1 MPSKES
7 KITGIPGPKSNVS
20 ANATTTRS
28 GMLSS
33 GSSKRNQNAHP
44 SLPKNPTPSIPSLSK
59 NPTPSIPRMSKNPT
73 PSISSLSKNPTYVPS
88 IPKVDM
94 ADKCSVSRSL
104 TKQAGKL
111 SDTPVSI
118 LRPPS
123 RMDQTTHQTGTIKSS
138 GLRKPSPSIGFFSQ
152 VKASGSHSLQKS
164 SIPCKPSE
172 SNIPKLRKLGTV
184 SVKEARSKI
193 VKGAAKNRTKELSHS
208 DVNSEAIVPIDNKQK
223 AGVEVDFDSSS
234 FEIISKQAE
243 VENIL
248 DDVILKS
255 KEQGELHEN
264 EIISSMENMV
274 LPTHEK
280 EFLTKSQTHEQL
292 EKDADHT
299 LEKMSDTN
307 ELSLSDVKPEAIV
320 QIDNKQ
326 MAGVEVD
333 CDSSIF
339 EIISKQAEV
348 ENILDDVILKSK
360 EQGELHE
367 NEIISSMENMVLPTR
382 EKEFLTKSQTHEQL
396 EKEADHTLEKVSD
409 TKELSLSDVK
419 PEAIMQI
426 DNKQMAGV
434 EVDCDSSVFEII
446 SKQAEVE
453 NILDDVILKS
463 KEQGELHENEIISS
477 MENMVLPTHEKEFLT
492 KSQTHEQL
500 EKEADHT
507 LEKVSDTKELSL
519 SDVKPEAI
527 VQIDNKQMAG
537 VEVDCDS
544 SVFEII
550 SKQAEV
556 ENILDDV
563 ILKSKEQGELHENE
577 IISSMENMV
586 LPTHEKEFLTKS
598 QTHEQL
604 EKEADH
610 TLEKVSDTKELSLS
624 DVKPEA
630 IVQIDNKQMPGV
642 EGDCDSSIFE
652 IISKQAEVENIL
664 DDVILKSKEQGEL
677 HENEIISSMENMV
690 IPTHENELL
699 KKSQTH
705 EQLEKEADHTLDNK
719 LYDVTSNGDRSS
731 YQEPQ
736 STLFPIMQRTSN
748 TVQNT
753 IGQDEDD
760 QIKGPTGD
768 IPPFKESLILQ
779 AEFSGEFKGYKSAKT
794 ALLNSSLDDFCKTVP
809 EGSKQGTP
817 CKNTEQVN
825 CGADEFGRYEGDA
838 QGHLLN
844 ESLIINCK
852 KTTQSNLDAVS
863 QQLQADQPKALNPSG
878 VEEIGPEKEN
888 ISDMNSSQP
897 VHVTSLFS
905 KGSPEN
911 SILGINDASEDESK
925 IIEIKDCQLPVD
937 DQLGFILRSPVDK
950 ECDQVIDSKAI
961 RDRTPEFELDR
972 LSENCITVSASSLAD
987 DNNINEDSYLPGF
1000 QKSSAVVA
1008 VNSQDVHLD
1017 SDFLPKVIVSSTE
1030 IKEQNLVEDAFEGCG
1045 FHSNEHNATNHHIED
1060 MSVNIEGNHDVDG
1073 KVELLQINDVDEK
1086 AEFLQINDVDE
1097 KMELLQI
1104 NDVEDGNHDV
1114 DEKVEL
1120 LQINDVEDGNHVVL
1134 QIKDVDEKVE
1144 LLQINDVEDENHD
1157 VDEKV
1162 ELLQINGAE
1171 DGNRDVDEKVEL
1183 LQINDVDEM
1192 VELLQINDVD
1202 EKVELLQLNDVEDG
1216 NHDVDEKVELLQIN
1230 GAEDGNRDVDEKVE
1244 LLQING
1250 AEDKNRDVDEK
1261 VELLQINNVDEKV
1274 ELLQINDVE
1283 DGNHDVDEKVELLRI
1298 NGAED
1303 GNCDL
1308 DENVDLLQINDVDE
1322 KVEHLQINDVDE
1334 KVEILQIN
1342 DVEDGNHDVDGKV
1355 ELLQIIGAE
1364 DGNRDLDEK
1373 VELLQIN
1380 DVDEKVELLQIN
1392 DVDEKVE
1399 ILQINDVEDG
1409 NHDVDKKVELLQI
1422 NGAEDGNRDVDEKV
1436 ELLQINDVDEKVEL
1450 LQINDVD
1457 KTVELLQINDVEDG
1471 NHDVD
1476 EKAELLQ
1483 INGAEDGNHD
1493 VDEKVE
1499 LLQINGAEDGNHD
1512 VDEKVELLQIN
1523 DVEDGNHDVDEKVE
1537 LLQINGAEDGNHD
1550 VEDKVE
1556 LLQINDAEEG
1566 LSDIL
1571 PLVETQLNMN
1581 FFSSEFDSSI
1591 EVSEDPFSTAVSLIC
1606 EKQCSLSENSKLL
1619 SSDMLVNKDGNQGVD
1634 EKVELLQINGA
1645 EEGSLDISPSVEI
1658 QLENVISAE
1667 FDSSTKV
1674 SEDPCLLSEKSKLLA
1689 SENSIFNA
1697 TIPQGSEVSSMKLN
1711 ENAISAELGSSIDV
1725 SEGPC
1730 LLSEKSKLLA
1740 SENSIFNATIPE
1752 GSEVSSVKL
1761 NRNAISADLDS
1772 SIQVSEGPFTSAV
1785 AWKSEEQCLLSEKS
1799 KLLDSDNSI
1808 FIETIL
1814 QGNEVGS
1821 VNSESLSDA
1830 AVTTVFEN
1838 DKSPNTDM
1846 ASQSKDKIDFPEE
1859 DNGKIIH
1866 LEIDAT
1872 KTKQEVPIAKPPL
1885 NVAPFTEEWLAAI
1898 EAAGEEILMMKSG
1911 AVQNSPPDKVQN
1923 EPNPWSPVKKNQ
1935 EIGPFDCT
1943 KITKHNIQSSDPS

>member
-1202 EKVELLQLNDVEDG
+1202 EKVELLQ
-1216 NHDVDEKVELLQIN
+1216 
-1230 GAEDGNRDVDEKVE
+1230 
-1244 LLQING
+1244 
-1250 AEDKNRDVDEK
+1250 
-1261 VELLQINNVDEKV
+1261 
-1274 ELLQINDVE
+1274 
-1283 DGNHDVDEKVELLRI
+1283 
-1298 NGAED
+1298 
-1303 GNCDL
+1303 
-1308 DENVDLLQINDVDE
+1308 
-1322 KVEHLQINDVDE
+1322 
-1334 KVEILQIN
+1334 
-1342 DVEDGNHDVDGKV
+1342 
-1355 ELLQIIGAE
+1355 
-1364 DGNRDLDEK
+1364 
-1373 VELLQIN
+1373 
-1380 DVDEKVELLQIN
+1380 
-1392 DVDEKVE
+1392 
-1399 ILQINDVEDG
+1399 
-1409 NHDVDKKVELLQI
+1409 
-1422 NGAEDGNRDVDEKV
+1422 
-1436 ELLQINDVDEKVEL
+1436 
-1450 LQINDVD
+1450 
-1457 KTVELLQINDVEDG
+1457 
-1471 NHDVD
+1471 
-1476 EKAELLQ
+1476 

-1499 LLQINGAEDGNHD
+1499 LLQINGADDGNCDVDEKVELLQIND

>member
-1202 EKVELLQLNDVEDG
+1202 EKVELLQ
-1216 NHDVDEKVELLQIN
+1216 
-1230 GAEDGNRDVDEKVE
+1230 
-1244 LLQING
+1244 
-1250 AEDKNRDVDEK
+1250 
-1261 VELLQINNVDEKV
+1261 
-1274 ELLQINDVE
+1274 
-1283 DGNHDVDEKVELLRI
+1283 
-1298 NGAED
+1298 
-1303 GNCDL
+1303 
-1308 DENVDLLQINDVDE
+1308 
-1322 KVEHLQINDVDE
+1322 
-1334 KVEILQIN
+1334 
-1342 DVEDGNHDVDGKV
+1342 
-1355 ELLQIIGAE
+1355 
-1364 DGNRDLDEK
+1364 
-1373 VELLQIN
+1373 
-1380 DVDEKVELLQIN
+1380 
-1392 DVDEKVE
+1392 
-1399 ILQINDVEDG
+1399 
-1409 NHDVDKKVELLQI
+1409 
-1422 NGAEDGNRDVDEKV
+1422 
-1436 ELLQINDVDEKVEL
+1436 
-1450 LQINDVD
+1450 INDVD

-1499 LLQINGAEDGNHD
+1499 LLQINGAEDGNHDVDEKVELLQINGADDGNCDVDEKVELLQIND

>member
-1355 ELLQIIGAE
+1355 ELLQI
-1364 DGNRDLDEK
+1364 
-1373 VELLQIN
+1373 
-1380 DVDEKVELLQIN
+1380 
-1392 DVDEKVE
+1392 
-1399 ILQINDVEDG
+1399 
-1409 NHDVDKKVELLQI
+1409 

-1450 LQINDVD
+1450 LQIN
-1457 KTVELLQINDVEDG
+1457 
-1471 NHDVD
+1471 
-1476 EKAELLQ
+1476 
-1483 INGAEDGNHD
+1483 
-1493 VDEKVE
+1493 
-1499 LLQINGAEDGNHD
+1499 D

>member
-1183 LQINDVDEM
+1183 LQINDVDE
-1192 VELLQINDVD
+1192 
-1202 EKVELLQLNDVEDG
+1202 
-1216 NHDVDEKVELLQIN
+1216 
-1230 GAEDGNRDVDEKVE
+1230 
-1244 LLQING
+1244 
-1250 AEDKNRDVDEK
+1250 
-1261 VELLQINNVDEKV
+1261 
-1274 ELLQINDVE
+1274 
-1283 DGNHDVDEKVELLRI
+1283 
-1298 NGAED
+1298 
-1303 GNCDL
+1303 
-1308 DENVDLLQINDVDE
+1308 
-1322 KVEHLQINDVDE
+1322 
-1334 KVEILQIN
+1334 
-1342 DVEDGNHDVDGKV
+1342 
-1355 ELLQIIGAE
+1355 
-1364 DGNRDLDEK
+1364 
-1373 VELLQIN
+1373 
-1380 DVDEKVELLQIN
+1380 
-1392 DVDEKVE
+1392 
-1399 ILQINDVEDG
+1399 
-1409 NHDVDKKVELLQI
+1409 
-1422 NGAEDGNRDVDEKV
+1422 
-1436 ELLQINDVDEKVEL
+1436 
-1450 LQINDVD
+1450 
-1457 KTVELLQINDVEDG
+1457 
-1471 NHDVD
+1471 
-1476 EKAELLQ
+1476 
-1483 INGAEDGNHD
+1483 
-1493 VDEKVE
+1493 
-1499 LLQINGAEDGNHD
+1499 
-1512 VDEKVELLQIN
+1512 KVELLQIN

>member
-1183 LQINDVDEM
+1183 LQIN
-1192 VELLQINDVD
+1192 
-1202 EKVELLQLNDVEDG
+1202 
-1216 NHDVDEKVELLQIN
+1216 
-1230 GAEDGNRDVDEKVE
+1230 
-1244 LLQING
+1244 
-1250 AEDKNRDVDEK
+1250 
-1261 VELLQINNVDEKV
+1261 
-1274 ELLQINDVE
+1274 
-1283 DGNHDVDEKVELLRI
+1283 
-1298 NGAED
+1298 
-1303 GNCDL
+1303 
-1308 DENVDLLQINDVDE
+1308 
-1322 KVEHLQINDVDE
+1322 
-1334 KVEILQIN
+1334 
-1342 DVEDGNHDVDGKV
+1342 
-1355 ELLQIIGAE
+1355 
-1364 DGNRDLDEK
+1364 
-1373 VELLQIN
+1373 
-1380 DVDEKVELLQIN
+1380 
-1392 DVDEKVE
+1392 
-1399 ILQINDVEDG
+1399 
-1409 NHDVDKKVELLQI
+1409 
-1422 NGAEDGNRDVDEKV
+1422 GAEDGNRDVDEKV

-1499 LLQINGAEDGNHD
+1499 LLQINGAEDGNHDVDEKVELLQINGADDGNCDVDEKVELLQIND

>member
-1202 EKVELLQLNDVEDG
+1202 EKVELLQ
-1216 NHDVDEKVELLQIN
+1216 
-1230 GAEDGNRDVDEKVE
+1230 
-1244 LLQING
+1244 
-1250 AEDKNRDVDEK
+1250 
-1261 VELLQINNVDEKV
+1261 
-1274 ELLQINDVE
+1274 
-1283 DGNHDVDEKVELLRI
+1283 
-1298 NGAED
+1298 
-1303 GNCDL
+1303 
-1308 DENVDLLQINDVDE
+1308 
-1322 KVEHLQINDVDE
+1322 
-1334 KVEILQIN
+1334 
-1342 DVEDGNHDVDGKV
+1342 
-1355 ELLQIIGAE
+1355 
-1364 DGNRDLDEK
+1364 
-1373 VELLQIN
+1373 
-1380 DVDEKVELLQIN
+1380 IN

-1499 LLQINGAEDGNHD
+1499 LLQINGAEDGNHDVDEKVELLQINGADDGNCDVDEKVELLQIND

>member
-1183 LQINDVDEM
+1183 LQIN
-1192 VELLQINDVD
+1192 
-1202 EKVELLQLNDVEDG
+1202 
-1216 NHDVDEKVELLQIN
+1216 
-1230 GAEDGNRDVDEKVE
+1230 
-1244 LLQING
+1244 
-1250 AEDKNRDVDEK
+1250 
-1261 VELLQINNVDEKV
+1261 
-1274 ELLQINDVE
+1274 
-1283 DGNHDVDEKVELLRI
+1283 
-1298 NGAED
+1298 
-1303 GNCDL
+1303 
-1308 DENVDLLQINDVDE
+1308 
-1322 KVEHLQINDVDE
+1322 
-1334 KVEILQIN
+1334 
-1342 DVEDGNHDVDGKV
+1342 
-1355 ELLQIIGAE
+1355 
-1364 DGNRDLDEK
+1364 
-1373 VELLQIN
+1373 
-1380 DVDEKVELLQIN
+1380 
-1392 DVDEKVE
+1392 
-1399 ILQINDVEDG
+1399 
-1409 NHDVDKKVELLQI
+1409 
-1422 NGAEDGNRDVDEKV
+1422 GAEDGNRDVDEKV

-1450 LQINDVD
+1450 LQINGAD
-1457 KTVELLQINDVEDG
+1457 DG
-1471 NHDVD
+1471 NC
-1476 EKAELLQ
+1476 
-1483 INGAEDGNHD
+1483 D

-1499 LLQINGAEDGNHD
+1499 LLQIND

>member
-1120 LQINDVEDGNHVVL
+1120 LQINDV
-1134 QIKDVDEKVE
+1134 
-1144 LLQINDVEDENHD
+1144 
-1157 VDEKV
+1157 
-1162 ELLQINGAE
+1162 
-1171 DGNRDVDEKVEL
+1171 
-1183 LQINDVDEM
+1183 
-1192 VELLQINDVD
+1192 
-1202 EKVELLQLNDVEDG
+1202 
-1216 NHDVDEKVELLQIN
+1216 
-1230 GAEDGNRDVDEKVE
+1230 
-1244 LLQING
+1244 
-1250 AEDKNRDVDEK
+1250 
-1261 VELLQINNVDEKV
+1261 
-1274 ELLQINDVE
+1274 
-1283 DGNHDVDEKVELLRI
+1283 
-1298 NGAED
+1298 
-1303 GNCDL
+1303 
-1308 DENVDLLQINDVDE
+1308 
-1322 KVEHLQINDVDE
+1322 
-1334 KVEILQIN
+1334 
-1342 DVEDGNHDVDGKV
+1342 
-1355 ELLQIIGAE
+1355 
-1364 DGNRDLDEK
+1364 
-1373 VELLQIN
+1373 
-1380 DVDEKVELLQIN
+1380 DEKVELLQIN

-1499 LLQINGAEDGNHD
+1499 LLQINGAEDGNHDVDEKVELLQINGADDGNCDVDEKVELLQIND

>member
-1283 DGNHDVDEKVELLRI
+1283 DGNHDVDEKVELL
-1298 NGAED
+1298 
-1303 GNCDL
+1303 
-1308 DENVDLLQINDVDE
+1308 
-1322 KVEHLQINDVDE
+1322 
-1334 KVEILQIN
+1334 
-1342 DVEDGNHDVDGKV
+1342 
-1355 ELLQIIGAE
+1355 
-1364 DGNRDLDEK
+1364 
-1373 VELLQIN
+1373 
-1380 DVDEKVELLQIN
+1380 
-1392 DVDEKVE
+1392 
-1399 ILQINDVEDG
+1399 
-1409 NHDVDKKVELLQI
+1409 
-1422 NGAEDGNRDVDEKV
+1422 
-1436 ELLQINDVDEKVEL
+1436 
-1450 LQINDVD
+1450 
-1457 KTVELLQINDVEDG
+1457 
-1471 NHDVD
+1471 
-1476 EKAELLQ
+1476 Q

-1499 LLQINGAEDGNHD
+1499 LLQINGADDGNCDVDEKVELLQIND

>member
-1283 DGNHDVDEKVELLRI
+1283 DGNHDVDEKVELL
-1298 NGAED
+1298 
-1303 GNCDL
+1303 
-1308 DENVDLLQINDVDE
+1308 
-1322 KVEHLQINDVDE
+1322 
-1334 KVEILQIN
+1334 
-1342 DVEDGNHDVDGKV
+1342 
-1355 ELLQIIGAE
+1355 
-1364 DGNRDLDEK
+1364 
-1373 VELLQIN
+1373 
-1380 DVDEKVELLQIN
+1380 
-1392 DVDEKVE
+1392 
-1399 ILQINDVEDG
+1399 
-1409 NHDVDKKVELLQI
+1409 QI
-1422 NGAEDGNRDVDEKV
+1422 NGAEDGNR
-1436 ELLQINDVDEKVEL
+1436 DVDEKVEL

-1499 LLQINGAEDGNHD
+1499 LLQINGAEDGNHDVDEKVELLQINGADDGNCDVDEKVELLQIND

>member
-1086 AEFLQINDVDE
+1086 
-1097 KMELLQI
+1097 
-1104 NDVEDGNHDV
+1104 
-1114 DEKVEL
+1114 
-1120 LQINDVEDGNHVVL
+1120 
-1134 QIKDVDEKVE
+1134 
-1144 LLQINDVEDENHD
+1144 
-1157 VDEKV
+1157 
-1162 ELLQINGAE
+1162 
-1171 DGNRDVDEKVEL
+1171 
-1183 LQINDVDEM
+1183 
-1192 VELLQINDVD
+1192 
-1202 EKVELLQLNDVEDG
+1202 
-1216 NHDVDEKVELLQIN
+1216 
-1230 GAEDGNRDVDEKVE
+1230 
-1244 LLQING
+1244 
-1250 AEDKNRDVDEK
+1250 
-1261 VELLQINNVDEKV
+1261 
-1274 ELLQINDVE
+1274 
-1283 DGNHDVDEKVELLRI
+1283 
-1298 NGAED
+1298 
-1303 GNCDL
+1303 
-1308 DENVDLLQINDVDE
+1308 
-1322 KVEHLQINDVDE
+1322 
-1334 KVEILQIN
+1334 
-1342 DVEDGNHDVDGKV
+1342 
-1355 ELLQIIGAE
+1355 
-1364 DGNRDLDEK
+1364 
-1373 VELLQIN
+1373 
-1380 DVDEKVELLQIN
+1380 
-1392 DVDEKVE
+1392 
-1399 ILQINDVEDG
+1399 
-1409 NHDVDKKVELLQI
+1409 
-1422 NGAEDGNRDVDEKV
+1422 V

-1499 LLQINGAEDGNHD
+1499 LLQINGAEDGNHDVDEKVELLQINGADDGNCDVDEKVELLQIND

>member
-1120 LQINDVEDGNHVVL
+1120 LQIN
-1134 QIKDVDEKVE
+1134 
-1144 LLQINDVEDENHD
+1144 
-1157 VDEKV
+1157 
-1162 ELLQINGAE
+1162 GAE
-1171 DGNRDVDEKVEL
+1171 DGNR
-1183 LQINDVDEM
+1183 
-1192 VELLQINDVD
+1192 
-1202 EKVELLQLNDVEDG
+1202 
-1216 NHDVDEKVELLQIN
+1216 
-1230 GAEDGNRDVDEKVE
+1230 
-1244 LLQING
+1244 
-1250 AEDKNRDVDEK
+1250 
-1261 VELLQINNVDEKV
+1261 
-1274 ELLQINDVE
+1274 
-1283 DGNHDVDEKVELLRI
+1283 
-1298 NGAED
+1298 
-1303 GNCDL
+1303 
-1308 DENVDLLQINDVDE
+1308 
-1322 KVEHLQINDVDE
+1322 
-1334 KVEILQIN
+1334 
-1342 DVEDGNHDVDGKV
+1342 
-1355 ELLQIIGAE
+1355 
-1364 DGNRDLDEK
+1364 
-1373 VELLQIN
+1373 
-1380 DVDEKVELLQIN
+1380 
-1392 DVDEKVE
+1392 
-1399 ILQINDVEDG
+1399 
-1409 NHDVDKKVELLQI
+1409 
-1422 NGAEDGNRDVDEKV
+1422 
-1436 ELLQINDVDEKVEL
+1436 DVDEKVEL

-1499 LLQINGAEDGNHD
+1499 LLQINGAEDGNHDVDEKVELLQINGADDGNCDVDEKVELLQIND

>member
-1450 LQINDVD
+1450 LQINDV
-1457 KTVELLQINDVEDG
+1457 
-1471 NHDVD
+1471 
-1476 EKAELLQ
+1476 
-1483 INGAEDGNHD
+1483 
-1493 VDEKVE
+1493 
-1499 LLQINGAEDGNHD
+1499 
-1512 VDEKVELLQIN
+1512 
-1523 DVEDGNHDVDEKVE
+1523 EDGNHDVDEKVE

>member
-1086 AEFLQINDVDE
+1086 
-1097 KMELLQI
+1097 
-1104 NDVEDGNHDV
+1104 
-1114 DEKVEL
+1114 
-1120 LQINDVEDGNHVVL
+1120 
-1134 QIKDVDEKVE
+1134 
-1144 LLQINDVEDENHD
+1144 
-1157 VDEKV
+1157 
-1162 ELLQINGAE
+1162 
-1171 DGNRDVDEKVEL
+1171 
-1183 LQINDVDEM
+1183 
-1192 VELLQINDVD
+1192 
-1202 EKVELLQLNDVEDG
+1202 
-1216 NHDVDEKVELLQIN
+1216 
-1230 GAEDGNRDVDEKVE
+1230 
-1244 LLQING
+1244 
-1250 AEDKNRDVDEK
+1250 
-1261 VELLQINNVDEKV
+1261 
-1274 ELLQINDVE
+1274 
-1283 DGNHDVDEKVELLRI
+1283 
-1298 NGAED
+1298 
-1303 GNCDL
+1303 
-1308 DENVDLLQINDVDE
+1308 
-1322 KVEHLQINDVDE
+1322 
-1334 KVEILQIN
+1334 
-1342 DVEDGNHDVDGKV
+1342 
-1355 ELLQIIGAE
+1355 
-1364 DGNRDLDEK
+1364 
-1373 VELLQIN
+1373 
-1380 DVDEKVELLQIN
+1380 VELLQIN

-1499 LLQINGAEDGNHD
+1499 LLQINGAEDGNHDVDEKVELLQINGADDGNCDVDEKVELLQIND

>member
-1283 DGNHDVDEKVELLRI
+1283 DGNHDVDEKVELL
-1298 NGAED
+1298 
-1303 GNCDL
+1303 
-1308 DENVDLLQINDVDE
+1308 
-1322 KVEHLQINDVDE
+1322 
-1334 KVEILQIN
+1334 
-1342 DVEDGNHDVDGKV
+1342 
-1355 ELLQIIGAE
+1355 
-1364 DGNRDLDEK
+1364 
-1373 VELLQIN
+1373 
-1380 DVDEKVELLQIN
+1380 
-1392 DVDEKVE
+1392 
-1399 ILQINDVEDG
+1399 
-1409 NHDVDKKVELLQI
+1409 QI

-1499 LLQINGAEDGNHD
+1499 LLQINGAEDGNHDVDEKVELLQINGADDGNCDVDEKVELLQIND

>member
-1283 DGNHDVDEKVELLRI
+1283 DGNHDVDEKVELL
-1298 NGAED
+1298 
-1303 GNCDL
+1303 
-1308 DENVDLLQINDVDE
+1308 
-1322 KVEHLQINDVDE
+1322 
-1334 KVEILQIN
+1334 
-1342 DVEDGNHDVDGKV
+1342 
-1355 ELLQIIGAE
+1355 
-1364 DGNRDLDEK
+1364 
-1373 VELLQIN
+1373 
-1380 DVDEKVELLQIN
+1380 
-1392 DVDEKVE
+1392 
-1399 ILQINDVEDG
+1399 
-1409 NHDVDKKVELLQI
+1409 QI
-1422 NGAEDGNRDVDEKV
+1422 NGA
-1436 ELLQINDVDEKVEL
+1436 
-1450 LQINDVD
+1450 
-1457 KTVELLQINDVEDG
+1457 
-1471 NHDVD
+1471 
-1476 EKAELLQ
+1476 
-1483 INGAEDGNHD
+1483 
-1493 VDEKVE
+1493 
-1499 LLQINGAEDGNHD
+1499 
-1512 VDEKVELLQIN
+1512 
-1523 DVEDGNHDVDEKVE
+1523 EDGNHDVDEKVE

>member
-1230 GAEDGNRDVDEKVE
+1230 GAEDGNRDVDEK
-1244 LLQING
+1244 
-1250 AEDKNRDVDEK
+1250 
-1261 VELLQINNVDEKV
+1261 
-1274 ELLQINDVE
+1274 
-1283 DGNHDVDEKVELLRI
+1283 
-1298 NGAED
+1298 
-1303 GNCDL
+1303 
-1308 DENVDLLQINDVDE
+1308 
-1322 KVEHLQINDVDE
+1322 
-1334 KVEILQIN
+1334 
-1342 DVEDGNHDVDGKV
+1342 
-1355 ELLQIIGAE
+1355 
-1364 DGNRDLDEK
+1364 
-1373 VELLQIN
+1373 
-1380 DVDEKVELLQIN
+1380 
-1392 DVDEKVE
+1392 
-1399 ILQINDVEDG
+1399 
-1409 NHDVDKKVELLQI
+1409 
-1422 NGAEDGNRDVDEKV
+1422 
-1436 ELLQINDVDEKVEL
+1436 
-1450 LQINDVD
+1450 
-1457 KTVELLQINDVEDG
+1457 
-1471 NHDVD
+1471 
-1476 EKAELLQ
+1476 AELLQ

-1499 LLQINGAEDGNHD
+1499 LLQINGAEDGNHDVDEKVELLQINGADDGNCDVDEKVELLQIND

>member
-1355 ELLQIIGAE
+1355 ELLQI
-1364 DGNRDLDEK
+1364 
-1373 VELLQIN
+1373 
-1380 DVDEKVELLQIN
+1380 
-1392 DVDEKVE
+1392 
-1399 ILQINDVEDG
+1399 
-1409 NHDVDKKVELLQI
+1409 
-1422 NGAEDGNRDVDEKV
+1422 
-1436 ELLQINDVDEKVEL
+1436 
-1450 LQINDVD
+1450 
-1457 KTVELLQINDVEDG
+1457 
-1471 NHDVD
+1471 
-1476 EKAELLQ
+1476 
-1483 INGAEDGNHD
+1483 NGAEDGNHD

-1499 LLQINGAEDGNHD
+1499 LLQINGADDGNCDVDEKVELLQIND

>member
-1183 LQINDVDEM
+1183 LQINDVDE
-1192 VELLQINDVD
+1192 
-1202 EKVELLQLNDVEDG
+1202 
-1216 NHDVDEKVELLQIN
+1216 
-1230 GAEDGNRDVDEKVE
+1230 
-1244 LLQING
+1244 
-1250 AEDKNRDVDEK
+1250 
-1261 VELLQINNVDEKV
+1261 
-1274 ELLQINDVE
+1274 
-1283 DGNHDVDEKVELLRI
+1283 
-1298 NGAED
+1298 
-1303 GNCDL
+1303 
-1308 DENVDLLQINDVDE
+1308 
-1322 KVEHLQINDVDE
+1322 
-1334 KVEILQIN
+1334 
-1342 DVEDGNHDVDGKV
+1342 
-1355 ELLQIIGAE
+1355 
-1364 DGNRDLDEK
+1364 
-1373 VELLQIN
+1373 
-1380 DVDEKVELLQIN
+1380 
-1392 DVDEKVE
+1392 
-1399 ILQINDVEDG
+1399 
-1409 NHDVDKKVELLQI
+1409 
-1422 NGAEDGNRDVDEKV
+1422 
-1436 ELLQINDVDEKVEL
+1436 KVEL

-1499 LLQINGAEDGNHD
+1499 LLQINGAEDGNHDVDEKVELLQINGADDGNCDVDEKVELLQIND

>member
-1355 ELLQIIGAE
+1355 ELLQI
-1364 DGNRDLDEK
+1364 
-1373 VELLQIN
+1373 
-1380 DVDEKVELLQIN
+1380 
-1392 DVDEKVE
+1392 
-1399 ILQINDVEDG
+1399 
-1409 NHDVDKKVELLQI
+1409 
-1422 NGAEDGNRDVDEKV
+1422 NGAEDGNR
-1436 ELLQINDVDEKVEL
+1436 
-1450 LQINDVD
+1450 
-1457 KTVELLQINDVEDG
+1457 
-1471 NHDVD
+1471 DVD

-1499 LLQINGAEDGNHD
+1499 LLQINGAEDGNHDVDEKVELLQINGADDGNCDVDEKVELLQIND

>member
-1216 NHDVDEKVELLQIN
+1216 NHDVDEK
-1230 GAEDGNRDVDEKVE
+1230 
-1244 LLQING
+1244 
-1250 AEDKNRDVDEK
+1250 
-1261 VELLQINNVDEKV
+1261 
-1274 ELLQINDVE
+1274 
-1283 DGNHDVDEKVELLRI
+1283 
-1298 NGAED
+1298 
-1303 GNCDL
+1303 
-1308 DENVDLLQINDVDE
+1308 
-1322 KVEHLQINDVDE
+1322 
-1334 KVEILQIN
+1334 
-1342 DVEDGNHDVDGKV
+1342 
-1355 ELLQIIGAE
+1355 
-1364 DGNRDLDEK
+1364 
-1373 VELLQIN
+1373 
-1380 DVDEKVELLQIN
+1380 
-1392 DVDEKVE
+1392 
-1399 ILQINDVEDG
+1399 
-1409 NHDVDKKVELLQI
+1409 
-1422 NGAEDGNRDVDEKV
+1422 
-1436 ELLQINDVDEKVEL
+1436 
-1450 LQINDVD
+1450 
-1457 KTVELLQINDVEDG
+1457 
-1471 NHDVD
+1471 
-1476 EKAELLQ
+1476 AELLQ

-1499 LLQINGAEDGNHD
+1499 LLQINGAEDGNHDVDEKVELLQINGADDGNCDVDEKVELLQIND

>member
-1 MPSKES
+1 MDSVSDLLEIAGEDDSLLSDNSSTSANIFSCSPLVSIRSRPLQTTQPAAEIEITSVVSEDLTSKCTKPESPESQQSQQKKRKKKFGGFNLRKSLAWDRAFFTEQGVLNPTELSMISGTATPNSKSNLEVIDEEELGTTSIALQKIEENLFKHSSGGVSIRDKKIGAVSGLTPKPGASVKRTPPIASLGKRKVLATNNDGNKYKRSAIPRAVPSSSLKITDTAKMPSKES

-1120 LQINDVEDGNHVVL
+1120 LQIN
-1134 QIKDVDEKVE
+1134 
-1144 LLQINDVEDENHD
+1144 
-1157 VDEKV
+1157 
-1162 ELLQINGAE
+1162 
-1171 DGNRDVDEKVEL
+1171 
-1183 LQINDVDEM
+1183 
-1192 VELLQINDVD
+1192 
-1202 EKVELLQLNDVEDG
+1202 
-1216 NHDVDEKVELLQIN
+1216 
-1230 GAEDGNRDVDEKVE
+1230 
-1244 LLQING
+1244 
-1250 AEDKNRDVDEK
+1250 
-1261 VELLQINNVDEKV
+1261 
-1274 ELLQINDVE
+1274 
-1283 DGNHDVDEKVELLRI
+1283 
-1298 NGAED
+1298 
-1303 GNCDL
+1303 
-1308 DENVDLLQINDVDE
+1308 
-1322 KVEHLQINDVDE
+1322 
-1334 KVEILQIN
+1334 
-1342 DVEDGNHDVDGKV
+1342 
-1355 ELLQIIGAE
+1355 
-1364 DGNRDLDEK
+1364 
-1373 VELLQIN
+1373 
-1380 DVDEKVELLQIN
+1380 
-1392 DVDEKVE
+1392 
-1399 ILQINDVEDG
+1399 
-1409 NHDVDKKVELLQI
+1409 
-1422 NGAEDGNRDVDEKV
+1422 GAEDGNRDVDEKV

-1476 EKAELLQ
+1476 EMAELLQ

-1499 LLQINGAEDGNHD
+1499 LLQINGAEDGNHDVDEKVELLQINGADDGNCDVDEKVELLQIND

-1556 LLQINDAEEG
+1556 LLQINDAEE
-1566 LSDIL
+1566 
-1571 PLVETQLNMN
+1571 
-1581 FFSSEFDSSI
+1581 
-1591 EVSEDPFSTAVSLIC
+1591 VSLIC

>member
-1244 LLQING
+1244 LLQIN
-1250 AEDKNRDVDEK
+1250 
-1261 VELLQINNVDEKV
+1261 
-1274 ELLQINDVE
+1274 
-1283 DGNHDVDEKVELLRI
+1283 
-1298 NGAED
+1298 
-1303 GNCDL
+1303 
-1308 DENVDLLQINDVDE
+1308 
-1322 KVEHLQINDVDE
+1322 
-1334 KVEILQIN
+1334 
-1342 DVEDGNHDVDGKV
+1342 
-1355 ELLQIIGAE
+1355 
-1364 DGNRDLDEK
+1364 
-1373 VELLQIN
+1373 
-1380 DVDEKVELLQIN
+1380 
-1392 DVDEKVE
+1392 
-1399 ILQINDVEDG
+1399 
-1409 NHDVDKKVELLQI
+1409 
-1422 NGAEDGNRDVDEKV
+1422 
-1436 ELLQINDVDEKVEL
+1436 DVDEKVEL

-1499 LLQINGAEDGNHD
+1499 LLQINGAEDGNHDVDEKVELLQINGADDGNCDVDEKVELLQIND

>member
-1355 ELLQIIGAE
+1355 ELLQI
-1364 DGNRDLDEK
+1364 
-1373 VELLQIN
+1373 
-1380 DVDEKVELLQIN
+1380 
-1392 DVDEKVE
+1392 
-1399 ILQINDVEDG
+1399 
-1409 NHDVDKKVELLQI
+1409 

-1436 ELLQINDVDEKVEL
+1436 
-1450 LQINDVD
+1450 
-1457 KTVELLQINDVEDG
+1457 
-1471 NHDVD
+1471 
-1476 EKAELLQ
+1476 ELLQ

-1499 LLQINGAEDGNHD
+1499 LLQINGADDGNCDVDEKVELLQIND

>member
-1399 ILQINDVEDG
+1399 
-1409 NHDVDKKVELLQI
+1409 
-1422 NGAEDGNRDVDEKV
+1422 
-1436 ELLQINDVDEKVEL
+1436 
-1450 LQINDVD
+1450 
-1457 KTVELLQINDVEDG
+1457 
-1471 NHDVD
+1471 
-1476 EKAELLQ
+1476 
-1483 INGAEDGNHD
+1483 
-1493 VDEKVE
+1493 
-1499 LLQINGAEDGNHD
+1499 
-1512 VDEKVELLQIN
+1512 LLQIN

>member
-333 CDSSIF
+333 CDSSI
-339 EIISKQAEV
+339 
-348 ENILDDVILKSK
+348 
-360 EQGELHE
+360 
-367 NEIISSMENMVLPTR
+367 
-382 EKEFLTKSQTHEQL
+382 
-396 EKEADHTLEKVSD
+396 
-409 TKELSLSDVK
+409 
-419 PEAIMQI
+419 
-426 DNKQMAGV
+426 
-434 EVDCDSSVFEII
+434 FEII

-1120 LQINDVEDGNHVVL
+1120 LQIN
-1134 QIKDVDEKVE
+1134 
-1144 LLQINDVEDENHD
+1144 
-1157 VDEKV
+1157 
-1162 ELLQINGAE
+1162 
-1171 DGNRDVDEKVEL
+1171 
-1183 LQINDVDEM
+1183 
-1192 VELLQINDVD
+1192 
-1202 EKVELLQLNDVEDG
+1202 
-1216 NHDVDEKVELLQIN
+1216 
-1230 GAEDGNRDVDEKVE
+1230 
-1244 LLQING
+1244 
-1250 AEDKNRDVDEK
+1250 
-1261 VELLQINNVDEKV
+1261 
-1274 ELLQINDVE
+1274 
-1283 DGNHDVDEKVELLRI
+1283 
-1298 NGAED
+1298 
-1303 GNCDL
+1303 
-1308 DENVDLLQINDVDE
+1308 
-1322 KVEHLQINDVDE
+1322 
-1334 KVEILQIN
+1334 
-1342 DVEDGNHDVDGKV
+1342 
-1355 ELLQIIGAE
+1355 
-1364 DGNRDLDEK
+1364 
-1373 VELLQIN
+1373 
-1380 DVDEKVELLQIN
+1380 
-1392 DVDEKVE
+1392 
-1399 ILQINDVEDG
+1399 
-1409 NHDVDKKVELLQI
+1409 
-1422 NGAEDGNRDVDEKV
+1422 
-1436 ELLQINDVDEKVEL
+1436 
-1450 LQINDVD
+1450 
-1457 KTVELLQINDVEDG
+1457 
-1471 NHDVD
+1471 
-1476 EKAELLQ
+1476 
-1483 INGAEDGNHD
+1483 GAEDGNHD

-1499 LLQINGAEDGNHD
+1499 LLQINGADDGNCDVDEKVELLQIND

>member
-1202 EKVELLQLNDVEDG
+1202 EKVELLQ
-1216 NHDVDEKVELLQIN
+1216 
-1230 GAEDGNRDVDEKVE
+1230 
-1244 LLQING
+1244 
-1250 AEDKNRDVDEK
+1250 
-1261 VELLQINNVDEKV
+1261 
-1274 ELLQINDVE
+1274 
-1283 DGNHDVDEKVELLRI
+1283 
-1298 NGAED
+1298 
-1303 GNCDL
+1303 
-1308 DENVDLLQINDVDE
+1308 
-1322 KVEHLQINDVDE
+1322 
-1334 KVEILQIN
+1334 
-1342 DVEDGNHDVDGKV
+1342 
-1355 ELLQIIGAE
+1355 
-1364 DGNRDLDEK
+1364 
-1373 VELLQIN
+1373 
-1380 DVDEKVELLQIN
+1380 
-1392 DVDEKVE
+1392 
-1399 ILQINDVEDG
+1399 
-1409 NHDVDKKVELLQI
+1409 
-1422 NGAEDGNRDVDEKV
+1422 
-1436 ELLQINDVDEKVEL
+1436 INDVDEKVEL

-1499 LLQINGAEDGNHD
+1499 LLQINGAEDGNHDVDEKVELLQINGADDGNCDVDEKVELLQIND

>member
-1283 DGNHDVDEKVELLRI
+1283 DGNHDVDEKVELL
-1298 NGAED
+1298 
-1303 GNCDL
+1303 
-1308 DENVDLLQINDVDE
+1308 
-1322 KVEHLQINDVDE
+1322 
-1334 KVEILQIN
+1334 
-1342 DVEDGNHDVDGKV
+1342 
-1355 ELLQIIGAE
+1355 
-1364 DGNRDLDEK
+1364 
-1373 VELLQIN
+1373 
-1380 DVDEKVELLQIN
+1380 
-1392 DVDEKVE
+1392 
-1399 ILQINDVEDG
+1399 
-1409 NHDVDKKVELLQI
+1409 
-1422 NGAEDGNRDVDEKV
+1422 
-1436 ELLQINDVDEKVEL
+1436 
-1450 LQINDVD
+1450 
-1457 KTVELLQINDVEDG
+1457 
-1471 NHDVD
+1471 
-1476 EKAELLQ
+1476 
-1483 INGAEDGNHD
+1483 
-1493 VDEKVE
+1493 
-1499 LLQINGAEDGNHD
+1499 QINGAEDGNHD

>member
-1120 LQINDVEDGNHVVL
+1120 LQINDVEDGNH
-1134 QIKDVDEKVE
+1134 
-1144 LLQINDVEDENHD
+1144 
-1157 VDEKV
+1157 
-1162 ELLQINGAE
+1162 
-1171 DGNRDVDEKVEL
+1171 
-1183 LQINDVDEM
+1183 
-1192 VELLQINDVD
+1192 
-1202 EKVELLQLNDVEDG
+1202 
-1216 NHDVDEKVELLQIN
+1216 
-1230 GAEDGNRDVDEKVE
+1230 
-1244 LLQING
+1244 
-1250 AEDKNRDVDEK
+1250 
-1261 VELLQINNVDEKV
+1261 
-1274 ELLQINDVE
+1274 
-1283 DGNHDVDEKVELLRI
+1283 DVDEKVELLRI

-1499 LLQINGAEDGNHD
+1499 LLQINGAEDGNHDVDEKVELLQINGADDGNCDVDEKVELLQIND

>member
-1202 EKVELLQLNDVEDG
+1202 EKVELLQ
-1216 NHDVDEKVELLQIN
+1216 
-1230 GAEDGNRDVDEKVE
+1230 
-1244 LLQING
+1244 
-1250 AEDKNRDVDEK
+1250 
-1261 VELLQINNVDEKV
+1261 
-1274 ELLQINDVE
+1274 
-1283 DGNHDVDEKVELLRI
+1283 
-1298 NGAED
+1298 
-1303 GNCDL
+1303 
-1308 DENVDLLQINDVDE
+1308 
-1322 KVEHLQINDVDE
+1322 
-1334 KVEILQIN
+1334 
-1342 DVEDGNHDVDGKV
+1342 
-1355 ELLQIIGAE
+1355 
-1364 DGNRDLDEK
+1364 
-1373 VELLQIN
+1373 IN

-1499 LLQINGAEDGNHD
+1499 LLQINGAEDGNHDVDEKVELLQINGADDGNCDVDEKVELLQIND

>member
-1334 KVEILQIN
+1334 KVE
-1342 DVEDGNHDVDGKV
+1342 
-1355 ELLQIIGAE
+1355 
-1364 DGNRDLDEK
+1364 
-1373 VELLQIN
+1373 
-1380 DVDEKVELLQIN
+1380 
-1392 DVDEKVE
+1392 
-1399 ILQINDVEDG
+1399 
-1409 NHDVDKKVELLQI
+1409 
-1422 NGAEDGNRDVDEKV
+1422 
-1436 ELLQINDVDEKVEL
+1436 LLQINDVDEKVEL

-1499 LLQINGAEDGNHD
+1499 LLQINGAEDGNHDVDEKVELLQINGADDGNCDVDEKVELLQIND

>member
-1086 AEFLQINDVDE
+1086 
-1097 KMELLQI
+1097 
-1104 NDVEDGNHDV
+1104 
-1114 DEKVEL
+1114 VEL
-1120 LQINDVEDGNHVVL
+1120 LQIN
-1134 QIKDVDEKVE
+1134 
-1144 LLQINDVEDENHD
+1144 
-1157 VDEKV
+1157 
-1162 ELLQINGAE
+1162 
-1171 DGNRDVDEKVEL
+1171 
-1183 LQINDVDEM
+1183 
-1192 VELLQINDVD
+1192 
-1202 EKVELLQLNDVEDG
+1202 
-1216 NHDVDEKVELLQIN
+1216 
-1230 GAEDGNRDVDEKVE
+1230 
-1244 LLQING
+1244 
-1250 AEDKNRDVDEK
+1250 
-1261 VELLQINNVDEKV
+1261 
-1274 ELLQINDVE
+1274 
-1283 DGNHDVDEKVELLRI
+1283 
-1298 NGAED
+1298 
-1303 GNCDL
+1303 
-1308 DENVDLLQINDVDE
+1308 
-1322 KVEHLQINDVDE
+1322 
-1334 KVEILQIN
+1334 
-1342 DVEDGNHDVDGKV
+1342 
-1355 ELLQIIGAE
+1355 
-1364 DGNRDLDEK
+1364 
-1373 VELLQIN
+1373 
-1380 DVDEKVELLQIN
+1380 
-1392 DVDEKVE
+1392 
-1399 ILQINDVEDG
+1399 
-1409 NHDVDKKVELLQI
+1409 
-1422 NGAEDGNRDVDEKV
+1422 DVDEKV

-1499 LLQINGAEDGNHD
+1499 LLQINGAEDGNHDVDEKVELLQINGADDGNCDVDEKVELLQIND